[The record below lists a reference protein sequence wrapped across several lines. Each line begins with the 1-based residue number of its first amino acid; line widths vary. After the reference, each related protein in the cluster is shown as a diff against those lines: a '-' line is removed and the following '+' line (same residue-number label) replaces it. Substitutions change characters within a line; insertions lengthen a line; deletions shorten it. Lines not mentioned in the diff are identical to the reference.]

1 VDPTHLPHNNTSIHT
16 HTHAYAHAHTHTC
29 THTNTHTHAHTSTCA
44 CLHTHHI
51 HMHTC
56 AHTCTHMH
64 TYTCIYMHTHTH
76 SYTILNQES
85 SGQLTSVWVAPLL
98 LSFGYLTSLKPEE
111 WKGTCCRLRPATPSF
126 QMALTEVASNP
137 RTIQQTRWASALVTY
152 NSDKSKVRREGL
164 LQPTVWGVSPS
175 LVEKYGA
182 RSLTSSPEGVLNT
195 LKRPWKHLPSNRGF
209 HSSEVVQFPQARL

>member
-1 VDPTHLPHNNTSIHT
+1 MTSLRSITVLSSLVWTPLTYPITTHPYTHTHMHMHMHTHTHIHAHT
-16 HTHAYAHAHTHTC
+16 QTHICAHKHTHAYAHAHTHTC

-137 RTIQQTRWASALVTY
+137 RTIQQTR
-152 NSDKSKVRREGL
+152 
-164 LQPTVWGVSPS
+164 
-175 LVEKYGA
+175 
-182 RSLTSSPEGVLNT
+182 
-195 LKRPWKHLPSNRGF
+195 
-209 HSSEVVQFPQARL
+209 